1 MKVIKLRE
9 SDIKRMVKRV
19 LTEQENKKVTPEQ
32 FVNDL
37 KQTLWGRGP
46 SREGELGN
54 KKAGNPQ
61 QYTMLMDN
69 ENEIKVYFGK
79 YKDTGPDYI
88 VQL

>member
-37 KQTLWGRGP
+37 KQTL
-46 SREGELGN
+46 
-54 KKAGNPQ
+54 
-61 QYTMLMDN
+61 
-69 ENEIKVYFGK
+69 
-79 YKDTGPDYI
+79 
-88 VQL
+88 